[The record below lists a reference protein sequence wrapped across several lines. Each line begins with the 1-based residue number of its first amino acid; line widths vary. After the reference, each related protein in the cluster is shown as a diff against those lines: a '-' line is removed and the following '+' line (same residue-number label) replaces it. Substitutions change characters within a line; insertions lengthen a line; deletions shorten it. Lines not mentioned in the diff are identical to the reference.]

1 MYFYPLSRTS
11 GEGLLVC
18 LPTTMSK
25 NEAAIPESEDQA
37 VTVTDANAPFD
48 NPDADVIIRSSDNVD
63 FRVLKLFL
71 SWASPFFGDMFGLPQ
86 GPAGSISEEQETRD
100 GIPVIQVTEK
110 SQVMETLL
118 KFCHPNHAPAAF
130 KTVEEILPVMEAA
143 IKYGIEGMERHAR
156 EALTTPPLVQE
167 NPTLVFAVASQH
179 GWEKEARIAAWHTL
193 RQPPSERWYVSQLE
207 TISGGDHYRLQ
218 QYYWDC
224 SKAAKEVTTS
234 KTLSMFNGGFV
245 GFNCRSTCKRPEDH
259 CFSANGS
266 FISPNG
272 WWVDYMQ
279 QMGDALAQRPC
290 GETVLDPDMLEA
302 TLLQIRCQNCCSNS
316 KLVPEMRKFNKQLAE
331 EVERVVSKVTL
342 KVRI

>member
-1 MYFYPLSRTS
+1 MRERRLPHRHWYKRI
-11 GEGLLVC
+11 LLWFSQPPVS
-18 LPTTMSK
+18 MGGK
-25 NEAAIPESEDQA
+25 KRRESQ
-37 VTVTDANAPFD
+37 P
-48 NPDADVIIRSSDNVD
+48 
-63 FRVLKLFL
+63 
-71 SWASPFFGDMFGLPQ
+71 G
-86 GPAGSISEEQETRD
+86 
-100 GIPVIQVTEK
+100 
-110 SQVMETLL
+110 
-118 KFCHPNHAPAAF
+118 
-130 KTVEEILPVMEAA
+130 
-143 IKYGIEGMERHAR
+143 
-156 EALTTPPLVQE
+156 
-167 NPTLVFAVASQH
+167 
-179 GWEKEARIAAWHTL
+179 TL

-331 EVERVVSKVTL
+331 VERVVSKVSAELSGVARSEIYPCMKMLKIKHAQVTL